1 MRGEP
6 TRKPAVRKPVV
17 FIGRALDEIRDF
29 PSAARQDAGH
39 QIDLVQCG
47 ETPRG
52 SKPMPSVGKGVREI
66 RIAEDD
72 GWFRVFYAAMKEHQE
87 QQEFASVFDALADT
101 PAESENLKV
110 RSQLMRAIRDRID
123 EFGWSQRVAATNLGV
138 TQPRISDLKN
148 GKMSRFSVDTLV
160 NLAAKVGLT
169 VEVRIVDTRT
179 VDAPA

>member
-72 GWFRVFYAAMKEHQE
+72 GWFRVFYVADLGDVVYILHGFQKKSNQTPKRAVETGINRYR
-87 QQEFASVFDALADT
+87 LAV
-101 PAESENLKV
+101 AES
-110 RSQLMRAIRDRID
+110 Q
-123 EFGWSQRVAATNLGV
+123 QRV
-138 TQPRISDLKN
+138 QR
-148 GKMSRFSVDTLV
+148 
-160 NLAAKVGLT
+160 
-169 VEVRIVDTRT
+169 
-179 VDAPA
+179 